1 MAAPVQDAAPVRD
14 RAPVRDAAS
23 ASSAGP
29 WSLRHLHL
37 DLRVSFAAAGAGRLR
52 GRARLELRCERDAGG
67 PELRLDAHPA
77 LAVSRAALLPP
88 PGGPGDPAGQALPVE
103 SRPFASYGSALHI
116 TLPQAPRAGQLLT
129 LLIDYEAGE
138 GPGVCWLSP
147 EQTAGKQKPYMYT
160 QGQAVLNRS
169 FFPCFDTPSVKFT
182 YSATVKVPEGFMAV
196 MSATSWEK
204 QKDNTFVF
212 KMSQPIPSYLI
223 ALVVGDIVSADVGP
237 RSRVWA
243 EPCLIEAAKKEYDG
257 VIEEFLVVGEKLFGP
272 YVWGRYDIL
281 FMPPSFPF
289 GGMENPCLTFVTPC
303 LLAGDRS
310 LVDVIIHEISHSWFG
325 NLVTN
330 ATWGEFW
337 LNEGFTMY
345 AQRRIS
351 TEVYGLPY
359 TCLEAATG
367 RALLRQHMDATG
379 EGHPLNKLRVVIEPG
394 VNPDDTYNETPYE
407 KGYCFVSY
415 LAHLVGNQSKF
426 DAFLQAYVNRFK
438 FQSITADDTLGFFL
452 EYFPELKEKGVD
464 SIPGFEFDR
473 WLNTPGWPPY
483 LPDLSPGQQLMRP
496 ADELAE
502 LWAADGLNMEAIEA
516 VDITGWRTYQLVY
529 FLDQVLQKSPLPEG
543 NVKRLS
549 KMYPKI
555 STSQNAELR
564 LRWCQIVLKNN
575 LEAEYSKVKD
585 FLHSQGKQKYTL
597 PLYRAM
603 WGGSEATRALAME
616 TFSATAPQLHVNVQN
631 YVKKILGLAEAEA

>member
-1 MAAPVQDAAPVRD
+1 AL
-14 RAPVRDAAS
+14 S
-23 ASSAGP
+23 ASSLP
-29 WSLRHLHL
+29 
-37 DLRVSFAAAGAGRLR
+37 FAAPSTGSSR
-52 GRARLELRCERDAGG
+52 GRAA
-67 PELRLDAHPA
+67 PHWA
-77 LAVSRAALLPP
+77 LVPP
-88 PGGPGDPAGQALPVE
+88 Q
-103 SRPFASYGSALHI
+103 
-116 TLPQAPRAGQLLT
+116 
-129 LLIDYEAGE
+129 
-138 GPGVCWLSP
+138 VCWLSP

-182 YSATVKVPEGFMAV
+182 YSATVKVPEGFTAV

-310 LVDVIIHEISHSWFG
+310 LADVIIHEISHSWFG

-330 ATWGEFW
+330 ASWGEFW

-379 EGHPLNKLRVVIEPG
+379 EDHPLNKLRVVIEPG
-394 VNPDDTYNETPYE
+394 INPDDTYNETPYE

-496 ADELAE
+496 AEELAE
-502 LWAADGLNMEAIEA
+502 LWAADSLNMEAIEA
-516 VDITGWRTYQLVY
+516 VDIMGWRTYQLVY
-529 FLDQVLQKSPLPEG
+529 FLDQILQKSPLPEG

-555 STSQNAELR
+555 SKAQNAELR

-585 FLHSQGKQKYTL
+585 FLHSQVSRAL
-597 PLYRAM
+597 PLRRCSCWQDLSASLSRFLIKM
-603 WGGSEATRALAME
+603 WDFFSVFFLFPVSHLRVTPCPIASPALGAAGTGGT
-616 TFSATAPQLHVNVQN
+616 
-631 YVKKILGLAEAEA
+631 GLASVPAAAPGPDPHCSLLGSCPAATGVTMGTWGAGAVWQSWELLAPVLLQRSWELLCLAFCHHTGAHTELEERVLLRFRGL

>member
-1 MAAPVQDAAPVRD
+1 VQ
-14 RAPVRDAAS
+14 
-23 ASSAGP
+23 
-29 WSLRHLHL
+29 
-37 DLRVSFAAAGAGRLR
+37 
-52 GRARLELRCERDAGG
+52 
-67 PELRLDAHPA
+67 
-77 LAVSRAALLPP
+77 
-88 PGGPGDPAGQALPVE
+88 
-103 SRPFASYGSALHI
+103 
-116 TLPQAPRAGQLLT
+116 
-129 LLIDYEAGE
+129 
-138 GPGVCWLSP
+138 
-147 EQTAGKQKPYMYT
+147 
-160 QGQAVLNRS
+160 
-169 FFPCFDTPSVKFT
+169 
-182 YSATVKVPEGFMAV
+182 VPEGFTAV

-223 ALVVGDIVSADVGP
+223 ALAVGDIVSADVGP

-243 EPCLIEAAKKEYDG
+243 EPCLIEAARKEYDG
-257 VIEEFLVVGEKLFGP
+257 VIEEFLAVGERLFGP

-351 TEVYGLPY
+351 TEIYGSAY

-367 RALLRQHMDATG
+367 RALLRQHMDNTG
-379 EGHPLNKLRVVIEPG
+379 EDHPLNKLRVVIEPG
-394 VNPDDTYNETPYE
+394 LWGVPVLPQPAGGSGGRRGAVLCSLPSLGRFGGAGDILGEGTGCLGSHARCRVHKTHP
-407 KGYCFVSY
+407 S
-415 LAHLVGNQSKF
+415 SP
-426 DAFLQAYVNRFK
+426 FL
-438 FQSITADDTLGFFL
+438 TA
-452 EYFPELKEKGVD
+452 
-464 SIPGFEFDR
+464 GFEFDR

-483 LPDLSPGQQLMRP
+483 LPDLSPGEQLMKP

-502 LWAADGLNMEAIEA
+502 LWAADGLNMEVIEA
-516 VDITGWRTYQLVY
+516 VDITAWRTYQLVY

-543 NVKRLS
+543 NVERLS

-555 STSQNAELR
+555 SKAQNAELR

-585 FLHSQGKQKYTL
+585 FLHSQ
-597 PLYRAM
+597 
-603 WGGSEATRALAME
+603 
-616 TFSATAPQLHVNVQN
+616 
-631 YVKKILGLAEAEA
+631 